1 MGDLSS
7 INTDKALIP
16 ADEKNWRSLVNVMC
30 ITLKPRLRTAGYVR
44 NNNKK
49 KENVSIYKKNKLCIM
64 PSPILSTLILIP
76 G

>member
-30 ITLKPRLRTAGYVR
+30 ITLTPRSRTAGYVR

-49 KENVSIYKKNKLCIM
+49 KENVSI
-64 PSPILSTLILIP
+64 
-76 G
+76 